1 MNLNRFKTA
10 ICAVIFSSVGQLIAQ
25 QPLGLVVGDLNTPYS
40 VFMNPANVASNY
52 SKRVYVNWWG
62 TSLDAQSS
70 FASSWKHESS
80 SLRMDQSWMPKSENQ
95 NWSLN
100 YLNETYGP
108 SMFFMA
114 DNKVGFGLGI
124 KGVSGFNFQGVN
136 PDLGNILRY
145 GRSEWDKKIGGTV
158 KNQTP
163 FAFNTDKYQEYY
175 FSFGSYAGDANARKG
190 ASAFKW
196 GATTKLLIGMGA
208 AHLSASSF
216 DVQYKGNNDLQIN
229 QLYGAYMFTDAQSAS
244 STMNAPLGLKFGS
257 MSGVGAG
264 FDLGF
269 MYEIRPGM
277 KMDLSAFS
285 GCERELQRTYKVKF
299 GASLTDIGFI
309 AYDGT
314 RYQMGVT
321 NGIYKMD
328 SAFAIGQ
335 IYGVNSVNQSP
346 NAFDQIGTAAAKVG
360 ANPLR
365 SFTTYTPMAFNMQM
379 DIRSGKWHLGGY
391 LVHSLKPVDMPGL
404 RRSSSLSFV
413 PRYQGERFEYGM
425 PISLANDYNELQV
438 GGFVRF
444 GPIIIGS
451 NNLWGLGNFMRN
463 TGTQGASFYIGFRSK
478 IGDCNRYTDEYDK
491 INNDSIA
498 PPVDVT
504 ERLVRDTVVRIVRD
518 TVIKI
523 VRDTIIK
530 KEIKTV
536 IKRDTIVVNKN
547 IPTPINPASQKALN
561 DCRNREEALK
571 KQLADIQLKEVEASN
586 KAKNC
591 ETDLVKWKG
600 DYDRLKADDDRIR
613 LELDRARF
621 ENEKLKAENARIKTV
636 AITPVDKQAKRCDSL
651 LQIELYKNQK
661 LSMDLAT
668 EKAKSNNCEKALA
681 DAKKQIELL
690 NAEKKR
696 LEDQLKSVAITEDCT
711 PYKNKI
717 AQLEQLLAAERTKS
731 AGLAAELEA
740 LKKSVADIKQQLS
753 AEQSKTK
760 DLEAKL
766 KLCIPKDQLD
776 KALSDL
782 EAAKKRISELEIALK
797 NASTGNDCSKT
808 RDSLNQA
815 LVDLESKKNGY
826 DAVMAEYQ
834 DCQKALKQLKADL
847 KACEDKLATAGSNSS
862 STDMMALMDALKSEI
877 AKLKLTITELNGE
890 VDAGRKSLDE
900 CQKLM
905 EDKALAIKDLQD
917 KLNAKTSEVNSL
929 QSQLKS
935 AQAQLNDAKA
945 RLAKCEEEK
954 AALNNGAGSPPS
966 GTGNSGGAT
975 PTPGGNVPFG
985 GGN

>member
-1 MNLNRFKTA
+1 MNLNRFKSA
-10 ICAVIFSSVGQLIAQ
+10 IFALIFSSVGQLIAQ
-25 QPLGLVVGDLNTPYS
+25 QPLGLVVGDLNTSYS

-70 FASSWKHESS
+70 FANSWKHESS

-145 GRSEWDKKIGGTV
+145 GRSEWDKKIGGTI

-335 IYGVNSVNQSP
+335 IYGVNSVNHSP
-346 NAFDQIGTAAAKVG
+346 SAFDQIGTAAAKVG

-504 ERLVRDTVVRIVRD
+504 ERLVGDTVVRIVRD

-591 ETDLVKWKG
+591 E
-600 DYDRLKADDDRIR
+600 
-613 LELDRARF
+613 LELDRVRF
-621 ENEKLKAENARIKTV
+621 ENERLKN
-636 AITPVDKQAKRCDSL
+636 
-651 LQIELYKNQK
+651 
-661 LSMDLAT
+661 
-668 EKAKSNNCEKALA
+668 EKALA
-681 DAKKQIELL
+681 DAKKQIDLL

-740 LKKSVADIKQQLS
+740 LKKSVADIKQQLL

-815 LVDLESKKNGY
+815 LVDLESKRNAY

-877 AKLKLTITELNGE
+877 AKLKMTITELNGE

-945 RLAKCEEEK
+945 RLTKCEEEK

>member
-1 MNLNRFKTA
+1 MKTIINFNRFKTA
-10 ICAVIFSSVGQLIAQ
+10 IFALIFSCAGHLFAQ

-70 FASSWKHESS
+70 FANSWKRESS
-80 SLRMDQSWMPKSENQ
+80 SIRMDQSWMPKTENQ

-145 GRSEWDKKIGGTV
+145 GRSEWDKKIGGTI

-163 FAFNTDKYQEYY
+163 FAFNTDKYQEYF

-208 AHLSASSF
+208 AHLSASSL
-216 DVQYKGNNDLQIN
+216 DLQYKGNNDLQVN

-277 KMDLSAFS
+277 KMDLSSFS

-299 GASLTDIGFI
+299 GASLTDVGFI
-309 AYDGT
+309 SYDGT

-335 IYGVNSVNQSP
+335 IYGVNSVNHSP
-346 NAFDQIGTAAAKVG
+346 NAFDQIGTAAEKVG

-413 PRYQGERFEYGM
+413 PRFQGERFEYGM
-425 PISLANDYNELQV
+425 PISLANDYTEVQV

-491 INNDSIA
+491 IYIDST
-498 PPVDVT
+498 VVT
-504 ERLVRDTVVRIVRD
+504 DSLKADEEILERIVHDTVV
-518 TVIKI
+518 KI

-530 KEIKTV
+530 TEIKTV

-561 DCRNREEALK
+561 DCKNREEALK

-613 LELDRARF
+613 LELDRVRF
-621 ENEKLKAENARIKTV
+621 ENEKLKNEN
-636 AITPVDKQAKRCDSL
+636 
-651 LQIELYKNQK
+651 
-661 LSMDLAT
+661 
-668 EKAKSNNCEKALA
+668 ALA
-681 DAKKQIELL
+681 DAKKQIDLL

-717 AQLEQLLAAERTKS
+717 AQLEQLLT
-731 AGLAAELEA
+731 
-740 LKKSVADIKQQLS
+740 
-753 AEQSKTK
+753 AEQAKTK

-782 EAAKKRISELEIALK
+782 EAAKKRISELEIAIK

-815 LVDLESKKNGY
+815 LVDLESKKNAY
-826 DAVMAEYQ
+826 DALMAEYQ
-834 DCQKALKQLKADL
+834 DCQKSLKQLKADL

-877 AKLKLTITELNGE
+877 AKLKMTITELNGE

-954 AALNNGAGSPPS
+954 ASMSNGAGSPPS

>member
-1 MNLNRFKTA
+1 MKTIINFNRFKTA
-10 ICAVIFSSVGQLIAQ
+10 IFALIFSCAGHLFAQ

-70 FASSWKHESS
+70 FANSWKRESS
-80 SLRMDQSWMPKSENQ
+80 SIRMDQSWMPKTENQ

-145 GRSEWDKKIGGTV
+145 GRSEWDKKIGGTI

-163 FAFNTDKYQEYY
+163 FAFNTDKYQEYF

-208 AHLSASSF
+208 AHLSASSL
-216 DVQYKGNNDLQIN
+216 DLQYKGNNDLQVN

-277 KMDLSAFS
+277 KMDLSSFS

-299 GASLTDIGFI
+299 GASLTDVGFI
-309 AYDGT
+309 SYDGT

-335 IYGVNSVNQSP
+335 IYGVNSVNHSP
-346 NAFDQIGTAAAKVG
+346 NAFDQIGTAAEKVG

-413 PRYQGERFEYGM
+413 PRFQGERFEYGM
-425 PISLANDYNELQV
+425 PISLANDYTEVQV

-491 INNDSIA
+491 IYIDST
-498 PPVDVT
+498 VVT
-504 ERLVRDTVVRIVRD
+504 DSLKADEEILERIVHDTVV
-518 TVIKI
+518 KI

-530 KEIKTV
+530 TEIKTV

-561 DCRNREEALK
+561 DCKNREEALK

-613 LELDRARF
+613 LELDRVRF
-621 ENEKLKAENARIKTV
+621 ENEKLKNEN
-636 AITPVDKQAKRCDSL
+636 
-651 LQIELYKNQK
+651 
-661 LSMDLAT
+661 
-668 EKAKSNNCEKALA
+668 ALA
-681 DAKKQIELL
+681 DAKKQIDLL

-717 AQLEQLLAAERTKS
+717 AQLEQLLT
-731 AGLAAELEA
+731 
-740 LKKSVADIKQQLS
+740 
-753 AEQSKTK
+753 AEQAKTK

-782 EAAKKRISELEIALK
+782 EAAKKRISELEIAIK

-815 LVDLESKKNGY
+815 LVDLESKKNAY
-826 DAVMAEYQ
+826 DALMAEYQ
-834 DCQKALKQLKADL
+834 DCQKSLKQLKADL

-877 AKLKLTITELNGE
+877 AKLKMTITELNGE
-890 VDAGRKSLDE
+890 VDAGRKNLDE

-945 RLAKCEEEK
+945 RLVKCEEVK
-954 AALNNGAGSPPS
+954 ASMNNGAGNPPS
-966 GTGNSGGAT
+966 GTGNSGGAM
-975 PTPGGNVPFG
+975 PTPGGNTPFG

>member
-1 MNLNRFKTA
+1 MNFNRFKTA
-10 ICAVIFSSVGQLIAQ
+10 IFALIFSCAGQLFAQ

-70 FASSWKHESS
+70 FANSWKRESS

-124 KGVSGFNFQGVN
+124 KGVAGFNFQGVN

-145 GRSEWDKKIGGTV
+145 GRSEWDKKIGGTI

-163 FAFNTDKYQEYY
+163 FAFNTDKYQEYF

-208 AHLSASSF
+208 AHLSASSL
-216 DVQYKGNNDLQIN
+216 DLQYKGNNDLQVN

-244 STMNAPLGLKFGS
+244 STMDAPLGLKFGS

-277 KMDLSAFS
+277 KMDLRSFT

-299 GASLTDIGFI
+299 GASLTDVGFI
-309 AYDGT
+309 SYDGT

-335 IYGVNSVNQSP
+335 IYGVNSVNHSP
-346 NAFDQIGTAAAKVG
+346 NAFDQIGTAAEKVG

-413 PRYQGERFEYGM
+413 PRFQGERFEYGM
-425 PISLANDYNELQV
+425 PISLANDYTEVQV

-478 IGDCNRYTDEYDK
+478 IGDCHRYTDEYDEEE

-498 PPVDVT
+498 PPVEVT
-504 ERLVRDTVVRIVRD
+504 ERFAGDTVIRIVRD

-530 KEIKTV
+530 TEIKTV
-536 IKRDTIVVNKN
+536 VKRDTIVVNKN

-561 DCRNREEALK
+561 DCKNREEALK
-571 KQLADIQLKEVEASN
+571 RQLADIQLKEVEASN

-600 DYDRLKADDDRIR
+600 DYDRLKAEDDRI
-613 LELDRARF
+613 
-621 ENEKLKAENARIKTV
+621 
-636 AITPVDKQAKRCDSL
+636 
-651 LQIELYKNQK
+651 
-661 LSMDLAT
+661 
-668 EKAKSNNCEKALA
+668 
-681 DAKKQIELL
+681 
-690 NAEKKR
+690 R

-717 AQLEQLLAAERTKS
+717 AQLEQLLAAERNKS
-731 AGLAAELEA
+731 AGLTSELEA
-740 LKKSVADIKQQLS
+740 LKKSVADIKQQLT
-753 AEQSKTK
+753 AEQAKTK

-782 EAAKKRISELEIALK
+782 EAAKKRISELEIAIK

-808 RDSLNQA
+808 RDSLDQA
-815 LVDLESKKNGY
+815 LVDLESKKNAY
-826 DAVMAEYQ
+826 DALMAEYQ
-834 DCQKALKQLKADL
+834 DCQKSLKQMKADL

-877 AKLKLTITELNGE
+877 AKLKMTITELNGE

-954 AALNNGAGSPPS
+954 ASMSNGAGSPPS

-975 PTPGGNVPFG
+975 PAPGGSVPFG

>member
-1 MNLNRFKTA
+1 MNFNRFKTA
-10 ICAVIFSSVGQLIAQ
+10 IFALIFSCAGQLFAQ

-70 FASSWKHESS
+70 FANSWKRESS
-80 SLRMDQSWMPKSENQ
+80 SIRMDQSWMPKTENQ

-145 GRSEWDKKIGGTV
+145 GRSEWDKKIGGTI

-163 FAFNTDKYQEYY
+163 FAFNTDKYQEYF

-208 AHLSASSF
+208 AHLSASSL
-216 DVQYKGNNDLQIN
+216 DLQYKGNNNLQVN

-277 KMDLSAFS
+277 KMDLSSFS

-299 GASLTDIGFI
+299 GASLTDVGFI

-335 IYGVNSVNQSP
+335 IYGVNSVNHSP
-346 NAFDQIGTAAAKVG
+346 NAFDQIGTAAEKVG

-413 PRYQGERFEYGM
+413 PRFQGERFEYGM
-425 PISLANDYNELQV
+425 PISLANDYTEVQV

-491 INNDSIA
+491 IYIDSA
-498 PPVDVT
+498 VVT
-504 ERLVRDTVVRIVRD
+504 DSLKADEEILERIVHDTVV
-518 TVIKI
+518 KI

-530 KEIKTV
+530 TEIKTV

-561 DCRNREEALK
+561 DCKNREEALK
-571 KQLADIQLKEVEASN
+571 RQLADIQLKEVEASN

-600 DYDRLKADDDRIR
+600 DYDRLKAEDDRIR

-621 ENEKLKAENARIKTV
+621 ENDKLKNEN
-636 AITPVDKQAKRCDSL
+636 
-651 LQIELYKNQK
+651 
-661 LSMDLAT
+661 
-668 EKAKSNNCEKALA
+668 ALA
-681 DAKKQIELL
+681 DAKKQIDLL

-717 AQLEQLLAAERTKS
+717 AQLEQLLAAERNKS
-731 AGLAAELEA
+731 AGLTSELEA

-753 AEQSKTK
+753 AEQAKTK

-782 EAAKKRISELEIALK
+782 EAAKKRISELEIAIK

-815 LVDLESKKNGY
+815 LVDLESKKNAY
-826 DAVMAEYQ
+826 DALMAEYQ
-834 DCQKALKQLKADL
+834 DCQKSLKQLKADL

-877 AKLKLTITELNGE
+877 AKLKMTITELNGE

-954 AALNNGAGSPPS
+954 ASMSNGAGSPPS

-975 PTPGGNVPFG
+975 PTPGGNVPLG

>member
-1 MNLNRFKTA
+1 MKTIINFNRFKTA
-10 ICAVIFSSVGQLIAQ
+10 IFALIFSCAGHLFAQ

-70 FASSWKHESS
+70 FANSWKRESS

-145 GRSEWDKKIGGTV
+145 GRSEWDKKIGGTI

-163 FAFNTDKYQEYY
+163 FAFNTDKYQEYF

-208 AHLSASSF
+208 AHLSASSL
-216 DVQYKGNNDLQIN
+216 DLQYKGNNDLQVN

-244 STMNAPLGLKFGS
+244 STMNAPLELKFGS

-277 KMDLSAFS
+277 KMDLRSFT
-285 GCERELQRTYKVKF
+285 GCERELQRTYKIKF
-299 GASLTDIGFI
+299 GASLTDVGFI
-309 AYDGT
+309 SYDGT

-335 IYGVNSVNQSP
+335 IYGVNSVNHSP
-346 NAFDQIGTAAAKVG
+346 NAFDQIGTAAEKVG

-413 PRYQGERFEYGM
+413 PRFQGERFEYGM
-425 PISLANDYNELQV
+425 PISLANDYTELQV

-444 GPIIIGS
+444 GPVIIGS

-478 IGDCNRYTDEYDK
+478 IGDCHRYTDEYDEEK

-504 ERLVRDTVVRIVRD
+504 ERFVGDTVIRIVRD

-530 KEIKTV
+530 TEIKTV
-536 IKRDTIVVNKN
+536 VKRDTIVVNK
-547 IPTPINPASQKALN
+547 ITPTPINPASQKALN
-561 DCRNREEALK
+561 DCKNREEALK

-591 ETDLVKWKG
+591 ETELVKWKG
-600 DYDRLKADDDRIR
+600 DYDRLKAEDDRI
-613 LELDRARF
+613 
-621 ENEKLKAENARIKTV
+621 
-636 AITPVDKQAKRCDSL
+636 
-651 LQIELYKNQK
+651 
-661 LSMDLAT
+661 
-668 EKAKSNNCEKALA
+668 
-681 DAKKQIELL
+681 
-690 NAEKKR
+690 R

-717 AQLEQLLAAERTKS
+717 AQLEQLLAAERNKS
-731 AGLAAELEA
+731 AGLTSELEA
-740 LKKSVADIKQQLS
+740 LKKSVADIKQQLT
-753 AEQSKTK
+753 AEQAKTK

-782 EAAKKRISELEIALK
+782 EAAKKRISELEIAIK

-815 LVDLESKKNGY
+815 LVDLESKKNAY

-877 AKLKLTITELNGE
+877 AKLKMTITELNGE

-954 AALNNGAGSPPS
+954 ASMSNGAGSPPS
-966 GTGNSGGAT
+966 GSGNSGDTT

>member
-1 MNLNRFKTA
+1 MNLNRFKSA
-10 ICAVIFSSVGQLIAQ
+10 ISALIFSSVGQLIAQ

-70 FASSWKHESS
+70 FANSWKHESS

-100 YLNETYGP
+100 YLNETYCP

-145 GRSEWDKKIGGTV
+145 GRSEWEKKIGGTI
-158 KNQTP
+158 KNQPP

-175 FSFGSYAGDANARKG
+175 FSFGSYAGDANARQG

-277 KMDLSAFS
+277 KMDLSSFS

-299 GASLTDIGFI
+299 GASLTDVGFI

-335 IYGVNSVNQSP
+335 IYGVNSVNHSP
-346 NAFDQIGTAAAKVG
+346 NAFDQIGTAAAKVD

-379 DIRSGKWHLGGY
+379 DIRSGKWHLGSY

-425 PISLANDYNELQV
+425 PISLANDYNKLQV

-504 ERLVRDTVVRIVRD
+504 ERLVGDTVVRIVRD
-518 TVIKI
+518 TMIKI

-530 KEIKTV
+530 TEIKTV

-547 IPTPINPASQKALN
+547 IPTPINPASQKAMN

-571 KQLADIQLKEVEASN
+571 KQLADIQLQETEASN

-600 DYDRLKADDDRIR
+600 DYNRLKADDDRIR
-613 LELDRARF
+613 LELDRARV
-621 ENEKLKAENARIKTV
+621 ENEKLKAENARIKAV
-636 AITPVDKQAKRCDSL
+636 
-651 LQIELYKNQK
+651 E
-661 LSMDLAT
+661 
-668 EKAKSNNCEKALA
+668 
-681 DAKKQIELL
+681 
-690 NAEKKR
+690 
-696 LEDQLKSVAITEDCT
+696 ITEDCT

-717 AQLEQLLAAERTKS
+717 AQLEQLLAAEKLKS
-731 AGLAAELEA
+731 AGLASELEA
-740 LKKSVADIKQQLS
+740 LKKSVSDIKQQLL

-766 KLCIPKDQLD
+766 KLCITKDQLD

-797 NASTGNDCSKT
+797 NASTGSDCSKT

-815 LVDLESKKNGY
+815 LIDLESKKNAY

-862 STDMMALMDALKSEI
+862 STDLMALMDALKSEI

-917 KLNAKTSEVNSL
+917 KLNAKISEINSL

-954 AALNNGAGSPPS
+954 AALNNGVGSPPS
-966 GTGNSGGAT
+966 GTGNSGGAK
-975 PTPGGNVPFG
+975 PTPGGNVPLG

>member
-1 MNLNRFKTA
+1 MKTIINFNRFKTA
-10 ICAVIFSSVGQLIAQ
+10 IFALIFSCAGHLFAQ

-70 FASSWKHESS
+70 FANSWKRESS
-80 SLRMDQSWMPKSENQ
+80 SIRMDQSWMPKTENQ

-145 GRSEWDKKIGGTV
+145 GRSEWDKKIGGTI

-163 FAFNTDKYQEYY
+163 FAFNTDKYQEYF

-208 AHLSASSF
+208 AHLSASSL
-216 DVQYKGNNDLQIN
+216 DLQYKGNNDLQVN

-277 KMDLSAFS
+277 KMDLSSFS

-299 GASLTDIGFI
+299 GASLTDVGFI
-309 AYDGT
+309 SYDGT

-335 IYGVNSVNQSP
+335 IYGVNSVNHSP
-346 NAFDQIGTAAAKVG
+346 NAFDQIGTAAEKVG

-413 PRYQGERFEYGM
+413 PRFQGERFEYGM
-425 PISLANDYNELQV
+425 PISLAKDYTEVQV

-491 INNDSIA
+491 IYIDST
-498 PPVDVT
+498 VVT
-504 ERLVRDTVVRIVRD
+504 DSLKADEEILERIVHDTVV
-518 TVIKI
+518 KI

-530 KEIKTV
+530 TEIKTV

-561 DCRNREEALK
+561 DCKNREEALK
-571 KQLADIQLKEVEASN
+571 RQLADIQLKEVEASN

-600 DYDRLKADDDRIR
+600 DYDRLKAEDDRIR
-613 LELDRARF
+613 LELDRVRF
-621 ENEKLKAENARIKTV
+621 ENEKLKNEN
-636 AITPVDKQAKRCDSL
+636 
-651 LQIELYKNQK
+651 
-661 LSMDLAT
+661 
-668 EKAKSNNCEKALA
+668 ALA
-681 DAKKQIELL
+681 DAKKQIDLL

-717 AQLEQLLAAERTKS
+717 AQLEQLLAAERSKS
-731 AGLAAELEA
+731 AGLTSELEA

-753 AEQSKTK
+753 AEQAKTK

-766 KLCIPKDQLD
+766 KSCIPKDQLD

-782 EAAKKRISELEIALK
+782 EAAKKRISELEIAIK

-815 LVDLESKKNGY
+815 LVDLESKKNAY
-826 DAVMAEYQ
+826 DALMAEYQ
-834 DCQKALKQLKADL
+834 DCQKSLKQLKADL

-877 AKLKLTITELNGE
+877 AKLKMTITELNGE

-954 AALNNGAGSPPS
+954 ASMSNGAGSPPS

>member
-1 MNLNRFKTA
+1 MNFNRFKTA
-10 ICAVIFSSVGQLIAQ
+10 IFALIFSCAGQLFAQ

-70 FASSWKHESS
+70 FANSWKRESS

-145 GRSEWDKKIGGTV
+145 GRSEWDKKIGGTI

-163 FAFNTDKYQEYY
+163 FAFNTDKYQEYF

-208 AHLSASSF
+208 AHLSASSL
-216 DVQYKGNNDLQIN
+216 DLQYKGNNDLQVN

-277 KMDLSAFS
+277 KMDLRSFT

-299 GASLTDIGFI
+299 GASLTDVGFI
-309 AYDGT
+309 SYDGT

-335 IYGVNSVNQSP
+335 IYGVNSVNHSP
-346 NAFDQIGTAAAKVG
+346 NAFDQIGTAAEKVG

-404 RRSSSLSFV
+404 RRSSTLSFV
-413 PRYQGERFEYGM
+413 PRFQGERFEYGM
-425 PISLANDYNELQV
+425 PISLANDYTEVQV

-478 IGDCNRYTDEYDK
+478 IGDCHRYTDEYDEEE
-491 INNDSIA
+491 IYNDSIA
-498 PPVDVT
+498 PPVEVT
-504 ERLVRDTVVRIVRD
+504 ERLVRD

-523 VRDTIIK
+523 VRDTIVK
-530 KEIKTV
+530 TEIKTV

-561 DCRNREEALK
+561 DCKNREEALK

-621 ENEKLKAENARIKTV
+621 ENEKLKNEN
-636 AITPVDKQAKRCDSL
+636 
-651 LQIELYKNQK
+651 
-661 LSMDLAT
+661 
-668 EKAKSNNCEKALA
+668 ALA
-681 DAKKQIELL
+681 DAKKQIDLL
-690 NAEKKR
+690 NSEKKR

-731 AGLAAELEA
+731 AGLTSELEA

-753 AEQSKTK
+753 AEQAKTK

-782 EAAKKRISELEIALK
+782 EAAKKRISELEIAIK

-815 LVDLESKKNGY
+815 LVDLESKKNAY
-826 DAVMAEYQ
+826 DALMAEYQ
-834 DCQKALKQLKADL
+834 DCQKALKQLKTDL

-877 AKLKLTITELNGE
+877 AKLKMTITELNGE

-917 KLNAKTSEVNSL
+917 KLTAKTSEVNSL

-954 AALNNGAGSPPS
+954 ASMSNGAGSPPS

-975 PTPGGNVPFG
+975 PAPGGSVPFG

>member
-52 SKRVYVNWWG
+52 SKRFYVNWWG

-70 FASSWKHESS
+70 FANSWKHESS

-277 KMDLSAFS
+277 KMDLSAFA
-285 GCERELQRTYKVKF
+285 GCDRELQRTYKVKF
-299 GASLTDIGFI
+299 GASLTDVGFI

-335 IYGVNSVNQSP
+335 IYGVNSVNHSP
-346 NAFDQIGTAAAKVG
+346 NAFDQIGTAAANVG

-451 NNLWGLGNFMRN
+451 NNLWGYYFG
-463 TGTQGASFYIGFRSK
+463 
-478 IGDCNRYTDEYDK
+478 
-491 INNDSIA
+491 
-498 PPVDVT
+498 
-504 ERLVRDTVVRIVRD
+504 
-518 TVIKI
+518 
-523 VRDTIIK
+523 
-530 KEIKTV
+530 
-536 IKRDTIVVNKN
+536 
-547 IPTPINPASQKALN
+547 
-561 DCRNREEALK
+561 CR
-571 KQLADIQLKEVEASN
+571 
-586 KAKNC
+586 
-591 ETDLVKWKG
+591 
-600 DYDRLKADDDRIR
+600 
-613 LELDRARF
+613 
-621 ENEKLKAENARIKTV
+621 
-636 AITPVDKQAKRCDSL
+636 
-651 LQIELYKNQK
+651 
-661 LSMDLAT
+661 
-668 EKAKSNNCEKALA
+668 
-681 DAKKQIELL
+681 
-690 NAEKKR
+690 
-696 LEDQLKSVAITEDCT
+696 
-711 PYKNKI
+711 
-717 AQLEQLLAAERTKS
+717 
-731 AGLAAELEA
+731 
-740 LKKSVADIKQQLS
+740 
-753 AEQSKTK
+753 
-760 DLEAKL
+760 
-766 KLCIPKDQLD
+766 
-776 KALSDL
+776 
-782 EAAKKRISELEIALK
+782 
-797 NASTGNDCSKT
+797 
-808 RDSLNQA
+808 
-815 LVDLESKKNGY
+815 
-826 DAVMAEYQ
+826 
-834 DCQKALKQLKADL
+834 
-847 KACEDKLATAGSNSS
+847 
-862 STDMMALMDALKSEI
+862 
-877 AKLKLTITELNGE
+877 
-890 VDAGRKSLDE
+890 
-900 CQKLM
+900 
-905 EDKALAIKDLQD
+905 
-917 KLNAKTSEVNSL
+917 TSETL
-929 QSQLKS
+929 LMHQ
-935 AQAQLNDAKA
+935 
-945 RLAKCEEEK
+945 R
-954 AALNNGAGSPPS
+954 
-966 GTGNSGGAT
+966 
-975 PTPGGNVPFG
+975 
-985 GGN
+985 

>member
-1 MNLNRFKTA
+1 MNLNRFKSA
-10 ICAVIFSSVGQLIAQ
+10 IFALIFSSVGQLIAQ
-25 QPLGLVVGDLNTPYS
+25 QPLGLVVGDLNTSYS

-70 FASSWKHESS
+70 FANSWKHESS

-335 IYGVNSVNQSP
+335 IYGVNSVNHSP
-346 NAFDQIGTAAAKVG
+346 SAFDQIGTAAAKVG

-463 TGTQGASFYIGFRSK
+463 AGTQGASFYIGFRSK

-504 ERLVRDTVVRIVRD
+504 ERLVGDTVVRIVRD

-591 ETDLVKWKG
+591 E
-600 DYDRLKADDDRIR
+600 
-613 LELDRARF
+613 LELDRVRF
-621 ENEKLKAENARIKTV
+621 ENERLKN
-636 AITPVDKQAKRCDSL
+636 
-651 LQIELYKNQK
+651 
-661 LSMDLAT
+661 
-668 EKAKSNNCEKALA
+668 EKALA
-681 DAKKQIELL
+681 DAKKQIDLL

-740 LKKSVADIKQQLS
+740 LKKSVADIKQQLL

-815 LVDLESKKNGY
+815 LVDLESKRNAY

-877 AKLKLTITELNGE
+877 AKLKMTITELNGE

-945 RLAKCEEEK
+945 RLTKCEEEK

>member
-1 MNLNRFKTA
+1 MNLNRFKS
-10 ICAVIFSSVGQLIAQ
+10 AVCLWIFCSMGALFAQ

-52 SKRVYVNWWG
+52 TKRFYVNWWG

-80 SLRMDQSWMPKSENQ
+80 SLRMDQTWMPKSANQ

-114 DNKVGFGLGI
+114 DHKVGFGLGI
-124 KGVSGFNFQGVN
+124 KAVSGFNFQGIN

-145 GRSEWDKKIGGTV
+145 GRSEWDKKIGGTIRQ
-158 KNQTP
+158 QTP

-196 GATTKLLIGMGA
+196 GANTKLLIGMGA

-216 DVQYKGNNDLQIN
+216 DVQYNGNNNLHIN
-229 QLYGAYMFTDAQSAS
+229 QLNSAYMYTDAQSAS
-244 STMNAPLGLKFGS
+244 TTMNAPLGLKFGS

-277 KMDLSAFS
+277 KLDLSSIS
-285 GCERELQRTYKVKF
+285 GCEREFQRTYNVKF

-309 AYDGT
+309 AYDGSS
-314 RYQMGVT
+314 
-321 NGIYKMD
+321 YKIGASNVNYTMD

-335 IYGVNSVNQSP
+335 MYGVNSVNNSP
-346 NAFDQIGTAAAKVG
+346 NAFDQIGTAASRLGSSPA
-360 ANPLR
+360 R

-391 LVHSLKPVDMPGL
+391 WVHSLKPVDMPGL
-404 RRSSSLSFV
+404 RRSSSLSMV
-413 PRYQGERFEYGM
+413 PRYQSERFEYGM
-425 PISLANDYNELQV
+425 PISLANDYSQLQV

-478 IGDCNRYTDEYDK
+478 IGDCTRYVDEYDLINMDSTRSDAVSADRIPEK
-491 INNDSIA
+491 I
-498 PPVDVT
+498 VH
-504 ERLVRDTVVRIVRD
+504 DTVV
-518 TVIKI
+518 KI
-523 VRDTIIK
+523 VRDTL
-530 KEIKTV
+530 IKTEFKTV
-536 IKRDTIVVNKN
+536 TKRDTVVIVKN
-547 IPTPINPASQKALN
+547 TPTPINPAAQQALN
-561 DCRNREEALK
+561 DCKKREESLK
-571 KQLADIQLKEVEASN
+571 KQLADIQLKEAEASN
-586 KAKNC
+586 KAKDC
-591 ETDLVKWKG
+591 ETDLLKWKG

-613 LELDRARF
+613 LELDRIRF
-621 ENEKLKAENARIKTV
+621 ENERLKAENAQIKAV

-651 LQIELYKNQK
+651 LQLELLKNQK

-668 EKAKSNNCEKALA
+668 EKAKSNNCTKALA
-681 DAKKQIELL
+681 DANKQIELL
-690 NAEKKR
+690 KAEKKR
-696 LEDQLKSVAITEDCT
+696 LEDQLKAVAVGEDCT

-717 AQLEQLLAAERTKS
+717 AQLEQLLALEKSKS
-731 AGLAAELEA
+731 AGLSAELET
-740 LKKSVADIKQQLS
+740 LKKSILDIKQQLTT
-753 AEQSKTK
+753 EQAKTK
-760 DLEAKL
+760 ELEAKL

-782 EAAKKRISELEIALK
+782 DAAKKRISELEIALK
-797 NASTGNDCSKT
+797 NASSGSDCGKT
-808 RDSLNQA
+808 RDSLSQA
-815 LVDLESKKNGY
+815 LIDLESKKNAY
-826 DAVMAEYQ
+826 DALMAEYQ
-834 DCQKALKQLKADL
+834 DCQKALKQIKADL
-847 KACEDKLATAGSNSS
+847 KACEDKLAAAGSNSS
-862 STDMMALMDALKSEI
+862 STEVDALKAEI
-877 AKLKLTITELNGE
+877 AKLRTTITQLNGE
-890 VDAGRKSLDE
+890 VDAGRKSLDD
-900 CQKLM
+900 CQKAID
-905 EDKALAIKDLQD
+905 DKDATIKDLQD
-917 KLNAKTSEVNSL
+917 KLAAKTAEVSTL
-929 QSQLKS
+929 QSQLKT

-966 GTGNSGGAT
+966 GTGNSGGTA
-975 PTPGGNVPFG
+975 PGGNVPLG

>member
-1 MNLNRFKTA
+1 MKTIINFNRFKTA
-10 ICAVIFSSVGQLIAQ
+10 IFALIFSCAGHLFAQ

-70 FASSWKHESS
+70 FANSWKRESS

-145 GRSEWDKKIGGTV
+145 GRSEWDKKIGGTI

-163 FAFNTDKYQEYY
+163 FAFNTDKYQEYF

-208 AHLSASSF
+208 AHLSASSL
-216 DVQYKGNNDLQIN
+216 DLQYKGNNDLQVN

-277 KMDLSAFS
+277 KLDLRSFA

-299 GASLTDIGFI
+299 GASLTDVGFI
-309 AYDGT
+309 SHDGT

-335 IYGVNSVNQSP
+335 IYGVNSVNHSP
-346 NAFDQIGTAAAKVG
+346 NAFDQIGTAAEKVG

-413 PRYQGERFEYGM
+413 PRFQGERFEYGM
-425 PISLANDYNELQV
+425 PISIANDYTEVQV

-444 GPIIIGS
+444 GPVIIGS

-478 IGDCNRYTDEYDK
+478 IGDCHRYTDEYDEEE

-498 PPVDVT
+498 PPVEVT
-504 ERLVRDTVVRIVRD
+504 ERFVGDTVIRIVRD

-530 KEIKTV
+530 TEIKTV
-536 IKRDTIVVNKN
+536 VKRDTIVVNKN

-561 DCRNREEALK
+561 DCKNREEALK

-600 DYDRLKADDDRIR
+600 DYDRLKAEDDRIR
-613 LELDRARF
+613 LELDRVRF
-621 ENEKLKAENARIKTV
+621 ENERLKNEN
-636 AITPVDKQAKRCDSL
+636 
-651 LQIELYKNQK
+651 
-661 LSMDLAT
+661 
-668 EKAKSNNCEKALA
+668 ALA
-681 DAKKQIELL
+681 DAKKQIDLL

-731 AGLAAELEA
+731 AGLTAELEV
-740 LKKSVADIKQQLS
+740 LKKSVADIKQQLT
-753 AEQSKTK
+753 AEQAKTK
-760 DLEAKL
+760 ELEAKL

-782 EAAKKRISELEIALK
+782 EAAKKRISELEIAIK
-797 NASTGNDCSKT
+797 NASTGNDCIKT

-815 LVDLESKKNGY
+815 LVDLESKKNAY
-826 DAVMAEYQ
+826 DVLMAEYQ
-834 DCQKALKQLKADL
+834 DCQKSLKQMKADL

-954 AALNNGAGSPPS
+954 ASMNNGAGSPPS

>member
-1 MNLNRFKTA
+1 M
-10 ICAVIFSSVGQLIAQ
+10 
-25 QPLGLVVGDLNTPYS
+25 
-40 VFMNPANVASNY
+40 
-52 SKRVYVNWWG
+52 
-62 TSLDAQSS
+62 
-70 FASSWKHESS
+70 
-80 SLRMDQSWMPKSENQ
+80 
-95 NWSLN
+95 
-100 YLNETYGP
+100 
-108 SMFFMA
+108 
-114 DNKVGFGLGI
+114 
-124 KGVSGFNFQGVN
+124 
-136 PDLGNILRY
+136 
-145 GRSEWDKKIGGTV
+145 
-158 KNQTP
+158 
-163 FAFNTDKYQEYY
+163 
-175 FSFGSYAGDANARKG
+175 
-190 ASAFKW
+190 
-196 GATTKLLIGMGA
+196 
-208 AHLSASSF
+208 
-216 DVQYKGNNDLQIN
+216 
-229 QLYGAYMFTDAQSAS
+229 
-244 STMNAPLGLKFGS
+244 
-257 MSGVGAG
+257 
-264 FDLGF
+264 
-269 MYEIRPGM
+269 
-277 KMDLSAFS
+277 
-285 GCERELQRTYKVKF
+285 
-299 GASLTDIGFI
+299 
-309 AYDGT
+309 
-314 RYQMGVT
+314 
-321 NGIYKMD
+321 
-328 SAFAIGQ
+328 
-335 IYGVNSVNQSP
+335 
-346 NAFDQIGTAAAKVG
+346 
-360 ANPLR
+360 
-365 SFTTYTPMAFNMQM
+365 
-379 DIRSGKWHLGGY
+379 
-391 LVHSLKPVDMPGL
+391 
-404 RRSSSLSFV
+404 
-413 PRYQGERFEYGM
+413 
-425 PISLANDYNELQV
+425 
-438 GGFVRF
+438 
-444 GPIIIGS
+444 
-451 NNLWGLGNFMRN
+451 
-463 TGTQGASFYIGFRSK
+463 
-478 IGDCNRYTDEYDK
+478 
-491 INNDSIA
+491 
-498 PPVDVT
+498 
-504 ERLVRDTVVRIVRD
+504 
-518 TVIKI
+518 
-523 VRDTIIK
+523 
-530 KEIKTV
+530 
-536 IKRDTIVVNKN
+536 VNKN

-621 ENEKLKAENARIKTV
+621 ENERLKNEN
-636 AITPVDKQAKRCDSL
+636 
-651 LQIELYKNQK
+651 
-661 LSMDLAT
+661 
-668 EKAKSNNCEKALA
+668 ALA
-681 DAKKQIELL
+681 DAKKQIDLL

-717 AQLEQLLAAERTKS
+717 AQLELLLAAERTKS
-731 AGLAAELEA
+731 AGLASELEA

-815 LVDLESKKNGY
+815 LVDLESKKNAY

>member
-1 MNLNRFKTA
+1 
-10 ICAVIFSSVGQLIAQ
+10 
-25 QPLGLVVGDLNTPYS
+25 
-40 VFMNPANVASNY
+40 
-52 SKRVYVNWWG
+52 VN
-62 TSLDAQSS
+62 
-70 FASSWKHESS
+70 H
-80 SLRMDQSWMPKSENQ
+80 
-95 NWSLN
+95 
-100 YLNETYGP
+100 
-108 SMFFMA
+108 
-114 DNKVGFGLGI
+114 
-124 KGVSGFNFQGVN
+124 
-136 PDLGNILRY
+136 
-145 GRSEWDKKIGGTV
+145 
-158 KNQTP
+158 
-163 FAFNTDKYQEYY
+163 
-175 FSFGSYAGDANARKG
+175 
-190 ASAFKW
+190 
-196 GATTKLLIGMGA
+196 
-208 AHLSASSF
+208 
-216 DVQYKGNNDLQIN
+216 
-229 QLYGAYMFTDAQSAS
+229 
-244 STMNAPLGLKFGS
+244 
-257 MSGVGAG
+257 
-264 FDLGF
+264 
-269 MYEIRPGM
+269 
-277 KMDLSAFS
+277 
-285 GCERELQRTYKVKF
+285 
-299 GASLTDIGFI
+299 
-309 AYDGT
+309 
-314 RYQMGVT
+314 
-321 NGIYKMD
+321 
-328 SAFAIGQ
+328 
-335 IYGVNSVNQSP
+335 SP
-346 NAFDQIGTAAAKVG
+346 NAFDQIGTAAEKVG

-413 PRYQGERFEYGM
+413 PRFQGERFEYGM
-425 PISLANDYNELQV
+425 PISIANDYTEVQV

-444 GPIIIGS
+444 GPVIIGS

-478 IGDCNRYTDEYDK
+478 IGDCHRYTDEYDEEE

-498 PPVDVT
+498 PPVEVT
-504 ERLVRDTVVRIVRD
+504 ERFVGDTVIRIVRD

-530 KEIKTV
+530 TEIKTV
-536 IKRDTIVVNKN
+536 VKRDTIVVNKN

-561 DCRNREEALK
+561 DCKNREEALK
-571 KQLADIQLKEVEASN
+571 KQLADIQLKEVGASN

-600 DYDRLKADDDRIR
+600 DYDRLKAEDDRIR
-613 LELDRARF
+613 LELDRVRF
-621 ENEKLKAENARIKTV
+621 ENERLKNEN
-636 AITPVDKQAKRCDSL
+636 
-651 LQIELYKNQK
+651 
-661 LSMDLAT
+661 
-668 EKAKSNNCEKALA
+668 ALA
-681 DAKKQIELL
+681 DTKKQIDLL

-731 AGLAAELEA
+731 AGLTAELEV
-740 LKKSVADIKQQLS
+740 LKKSVADIKQQLT
-753 AEQSKTK
+753 AEQAKTK
-760 DLEAKL
+760 ELEAKL

-782 EAAKKRISELEIALK
+782 EAAKKRISELEIAIK

-815 LVDLESKKNGY
+815 LVDLESKKNAY

-834 DCQKALKQLKADL
+834 DCQKSLKQLKADL

-877 AKLKLTITELNGE
+877 AKLKMTITELNGE

-954 AALNNGAGSPPS
+954 ASMSNGAGSPPS

-975 PTPGGNVPFG
+975 PTPGGSVPFG

>member
-1 MNLNRFKTA
+1 MKTIINFNRFKTA
-10 ICAVIFSSVGQLIAQ
+10 IFALIFSCAGHLFAQ

-70 FASSWKHESS
+70 FANSWKRESS
-80 SLRMDQSWMPKSENQ
+80 SIRMDQSWMPKSENQ

-124 KGVSGFNFQGVN
+124 KGVSGFNFKGVN

-145 GRSEWDKKIGGTV
+145 GRSEWDKKIGGAI

-163 FAFNTDKYQEYY
+163 FAFNTDKYQEYF

-208 AHLSASSF
+208 AHLSASSL
-216 DVQYKGNNDLQIN
+216 DLQYKGNNDLQVN

-277 KMDLSAFS
+277 KLDLRSFT
-285 GCERELQRTYKVKF
+285 GCERELQRTFKVKF
-299 GASLTDIGFI
+299 GASLTDVGFI
-309 AYDGT
+309 SYDGT

-335 IYGVNSVNQSP
+335 IYGVNSVNHSP
-346 NAFDQIGTAAAKVG
+346 NAFDQIGTAAEKVG

-413 PRYQGERFEYGM
+413 PRFQGERFEYGM
-425 PISLANDYNELQV
+425 PISLANDYTEVQV

-444 GPIIIGS
+444 GPVIIGS

-478 IGDCNRYTDEYDK
+478 IGDCHRYTDEYDEEE

-504 ERLVRDTVVRIVRD
+504 ERLVGDTVIRIVRD
-518 TVIKI
+518 TLIKI

-530 KEIKTV
+530 TEIKTV
-536 IKRDTIVVNKN
+536 VKRDTIVVNK
-547 IPTPINPASQKALN
+547 ITPTPINPASQKALN
-561 DCRNREEALK
+561 DCKNREEALK

-591 ETDLVKWKG
+591 ETELVKWKG

-613 LELDRARF
+613 LELDRVRF
-621 ENEKLKAENARIKTV
+621 ENEKLKNEN
-636 AITPVDKQAKRCDSL
+636 
-651 LQIELYKNQK
+651 
-661 LSMDLAT
+661 
-668 EKAKSNNCEKALA
+668 ALA
-681 DAKKQIELL
+681 DAKKQIDLL
-690 NAEKKR
+690 NAEKRR

-731 AGLAAELEA
+731 AGLTSELEA

-753 AEQSKTK
+753 AEQAKTK

-782 EAAKKRISELEIALK
+782 EAAKKRISELEIAIK

-815 LVDLESKKNGY
+815 LVDLESKKNAY
-826 DAVMAEYQ
+826 DALMAEYQ
-834 DCQKALKQLKADL
+834 DCQKSLKQLKADL

-877 AKLKLTITELNGE
+877 AKLKMTITELNGE

-954 AALNNGAGSPPS
+954 ASMSNGAGSPPS

>member
-1 MNLNRFKTA
+1 MNFNRFKTA
-10 ICAVIFSSVGQLIAQ
+10 IFALIFSCAGQLFAQ

-70 FASSWKHESS
+70 FANSWKRESS
-80 SLRMDQSWMPKSENQ
+80 SLRMDQSWMPKTENQ

-145 GRSEWDKKIGGTV
+145 GRSEWDKKIGGTI

-163 FAFNTDKYQEYY
+163 FAFNTDKYQEYF

-208 AHLSASSF
+208 AHLSASSL
-216 DVQYKGNNDLQIN
+216 DLQYKGNNNLQVN

-277 KMDLSAFS
+277 KMDLSSFS

-299 GASLTDIGFI
+299 GASLTDVGFI
-309 AYDGT
+309 SYDGT

-335 IYGVNSVNQSP
+335 IYGVNSVNHSP
-346 NAFDQIGTAAAKVG
+346 NAFDQIGTAAEKVG

-413 PRYQGERFEYGM
+413 PRFQGERFEYGM
-425 PISLANDYNELQV
+425 PISLANDYTEVQV

-491 INNDSIA
+491 IYIDSA
-498 PPVDVT
+498 VVT
-504 ERLVRDTVVRIVRD
+504 DSLKADEEILERIVHDTVV
-518 TVIKI
+518 KI

-530 KEIKTV
+530 TEIKTV

-561 DCRNREEALK
+561 DCKNREEALK
-571 KQLADIQLKEVEASN
+571 RQLADIQLKEVEASN

-613 LELDRARF
+613 LELDRVRF
-621 ENEKLKAENARIKTV
+621 ENEKLKNEN
-636 AITPVDKQAKRCDSL
+636 
-651 LQIELYKNQK
+651 
-661 LSMDLAT
+661 
-668 EKAKSNNCEKALA
+668 ALA
-681 DAKKQIELL
+681 DAKKQIDLL

-717 AQLEQLLAAERTKS
+717 AQLEQLLAAERNKS
-731 AGLAAELEA
+731 AGLTSELEA

-753 AEQSKTK
+753 AEQAKTK

-782 EAAKKRISELEIALK
+782 EAAKKRISELEIAIK

-815 LVDLESKKNGY
+815 LVDLESKKNAY
-826 DAVMAEYQ
+826 DALMAEYQ
-834 DCQKALKQLKADL
+834 DCQKSLKQLKADL

-877 AKLKLTITELNGE
+877 AKLKMTITELNGE

-954 AALNNGAGSPPS
+954 ASMSNGAGSPPS

-975 PTPGGNVPFG
+975 PTPGGNVPLG

>member
-1 MNLNRFKTA
+1 MNFNRFKTA
-10 ICAVIFSSVGQLIAQ
+10 IFALIFSCAGHLFAQ

-70 FASSWKHESS
+70 FANSWKHESS
-80 SLRMDQSWMPKSENQ
+80 SLRMDQSWMPKTENQ

-114 DNKVGFGLGI
+114 DNKVGFGIGI

-145 GRSEWDKKIGGTV
+145 GRSEWDKKIGGTI

-163 FAFNTDKYQEYY
+163 FAFNTDKYQEYF

-208 AHLSASSF
+208 AHLSASSL
-216 DVQYKGNNDLQIN
+216 DLQYKGNNDLQVN

-277 KMDLSAFS
+277 KMDLRSFT
-285 GCERELQRTYKVKF
+285 GCERELQRTYKIKF
-299 GASLTDIGFI
+299 GASLTDVGFI
-309 AYDGT
+309 SYDGT

-335 IYGVNSVNQSP
+335 IYGVNSVNHSP
-346 NAFDQIGTAAAKVG
+346 NAFDQIGTSAEKVG

-413 PRYQGERFEYGM
+413 PRFQGERFEYGM
-425 PISLANDYNELQV
+425 PISLANDYTEVQV

-478 IGDCNRYTDEYDK
+478 IGDCHRYTDEYDEEE

-498 PPVDVT
+498 PPVEVT
-504 ERLVRDTVVRIVRD
+504 ERLVRD

-523 VRDTIIK
+523 VRDTIVK
-530 KEIKTV
+530 TEIKTV
-536 IKRDTIVVNKN
+536 VKRDTIVLNKN
-547 IPTPINPASQKALN
+547 IPTPVNPASQKALN
-561 DCRNREEALK
+561 DCKNREEALK

-613 LELDRARF
+613 LELDRVRF
-621 ENEKLKAENARIKTV
+621 ENERLKNEN
-636 AITPVDKQAKRCDSL
+636 
-651 LQIELYKNQK
+651 
-661 LSMDLAT
+661 
-668 EKAKSNNCEKALA
+668 ALA
-681 DAKKQIELL
+681 DAKKQIDLL
-690 NAEKKR
+690 TAEKKR
-696 LEDQLKSVAITEDCT
+696 LEDQLKAVAVGEDCT

-717 AQLEQLLAAERTKS
+717 AQLEQLLAAERNKS
-731 AGLAAELEA
+731 AGLTSELEA

-753 AEQSKTK
+753 VEQAKTK

-782 EAAKKRISELEIALK
+782 EAAKKRISELEIAIK

-815 LVDLESKKNGY
+815 LVDLESKKNAY

-834 DCQKALKQLKADL
+834 DCQKALKQLKVDL
-847 KACEDKLATAGSNSS
+847 KACEDKLATSGSNSS
-862 STDMMALMDALKSEI
+862 SADIDALKAEI
-877 AKLKLTITELNGE
+877 TKLRLTITELNGE
-890 VDAGRKSLDE
+890 VDAGRKSLDD
-900 CQKLM
+900 CQKALD
-905 EDKALAIKDLQD
+905 DKDAAIKDLQD
-917 KLNAKTSEVNSL
+917 KLNVKTAEVTAL

-954 AALNNGAGSPPS
+954 AAMSNGAGSTPS
-966 GTGNSGGAT
+966 GTGNSGGT
-975 PTPGGNVPFG
+975 TPGGSVPLG

>member
-1 MNLNRFKTA
+1 
-10 ICAVIFSSVGQLIAQ
+10 
-25 QPLGLVVGDLNTPYS
+25 
-40 VFMNPANVASNY
+40 
-52 SKRVYVNWWG
+52 
-62 TSLDAQSS
+62 
-70 FASSWKHESS
+70 
-80 SLRMDQSWMPKSENQ
+80 
-95 NWSLN
+95 
-100 YLNETYGP
+100 
-108 SMFFMA
+108 MA

-145 GRSEWDKKIGGTV
+145 GRSEWDKNIGGTI

-216 DVQYKGNNDLQIN
+216 DLQYKGNNDLQIN

-277 KMDLSAFS
+277 KMDLSSFS

-335 IYGVNSVNQSP
+335 MFGVNSVNHSP
-346 NAFDQIGTAAAKVG
+346 NAFDQIGTAAANVG

-404 RRSSSLSFV
+404 RRSSSLSIV
-413 PRYQGERFEYGM
+413 PRFQSERFEYGM
-425 PISLANDYNELQV
+425 PISLANDYTQLQV

-561 DCRNREEALK
+561 DSRNREEALK

-621 ENEKLKAENARIKTV
+621 ENEKLKAENARIKAV
-636 AITPVDKQAKRCDSL
+636 
-651 LQIELYKNQK
+651 E
-661 LSMDLAT
+661 
-668 EKAKSNNCEKALA
+668 
-681 DAKKQIELL
+681 
-690 NAEKKR
+690 
-696 LEDQLKSVAITEDCT
+696 ITEDCT
-711 PYKNKI
+711 PYKNNI
-717 AQLEQLLAAERTKS
+717 AQLEQLLAAEKSKS

-766 KLCIPKDQLD
+766 KLCIPKYQLD

-797 NASTGNDCSKT
+797 NASSGSDCSKT

-815 LVDLESKKNGY
+815 LIDLESKKNAY

-847 KACEDKLATAGSNSS
+847 KACEDKLATSGSNSS
-862 STDMMALMDALKSEI
+862 SADIDALKAEI
-877 AKLKLTITELNGE
+877 TKLRLTITELNGE
-890 VDAGRKSLDE
+890 VDAGRKSLDD
-900 CQKLM
+900 CQKAM
-905 EDKALAIKDLQD
+905 YDKDAAIKDLQD
-917 KLNAKTSEVNSL
+917 KLNAKTAEVTSL

>member
-1 MNLNRFKTA
+1 MKTIINFNRFKTA
-10 ICAVIFSSVGQLIAQ
+10 IFALIFSCAGHLFAQ

-70 FASSWKHESS
+70 FANSWKRESS
-80 SLRMDQSWMPKSENQ
+80 SIRMDQSWMPKTENQ

-145 GRSEWDKKIGGTV
+145 GRSEWDKKIGGTI

-163 FAFNTDKYQEYY
+163 FAFNTDKYQEYF

-208 AHLSASSF
+208 AHLSASSL
-216 DVQYKGNNDLQIN
+216 DLQYKGNNDLQVN

-277 KMDLSAFS
+277 KMDLSSFS

-299 GASLTDIGFI
+299 GASLTDVGFI
-309 AYDGT
+309 SYDGT

-335 IYGVNSVNQSP
+335 IYGVNSVNHSP
-346 NAFDQIGTAAAKVG
+346 NAFDQIGTAAEKVG

-413 PRYQGERFEYGM
+413 PRFQGERFEYGM
-425 PISLANDYNELQV
+425 PISLANDYTEVQV

-491 INNDSIA
+491 IYIDST
-498 PPVDVT
+498 VVT
-504 ERLVRDTVVRIVRD
+504 DSLKADEEILERIVHDTVV
-518 TVIKI
+518 KI

-530 KEIKTV
+530 TEIKTV

-561 DCRNREEALK
+561 DCKNREEALK
-571 KQLADIQLKEVEASN
+571 RQLADIQLKEVEASN

-600 DYDRLKADDDRIR
+600 DYDRLKAEDDRIR
-613 LELDRARF
+613 LELDRVRF
-621 ENEKLKAENARIKTV
+621 ENEKLKNEN
-636 AITPVDKQAKRCDSL
+636 
-651 LQIELYKNQK
+651 
-661 LSMDLAT
+661 
-668 EKAKSNNCEKALA
+668 ALA
-681 DAKKQIELL
+681 DAKKQIDLL

-717 AQLEQLLAAERTKS
+717 AQLEQLLAAERSKS
-731 AGLAAELEA
+731 AGLTSELEA
-740 LKKSVADIKQQLS
+740 LKKSVADIKQQLT
-753 AEQSKTK
+753 AEQAKTK

-782 EAAKKRISELEIALK
+782 EAAKKRISELEIAIK

-815 LVDLESKKNGY
+815 LVDLESKKNAY
-826 DAVMAEYQ
+826 DALMAEYQ
-834 DCQKALKQLKADL
+834 DCQKSLKQLKADL

-954 AALNNGAGSPPS
+954 ASMSNGAGSPPS

>member
-70 FASSWKHESS
+70 FANSWKHESS

-145 GRSEWDKKIGGTV
+145 GRSEWDKKIGGTI

-163 FAFNTDKYQEYY
+163 FAFNTEKYQEYY

-299 GASLTDIGFI
+299 GASLTDVGFI

-335 IYGVNSVNQSP
+335 IYGVNSVNHSP

-591 ETDLVKWKG
+591 E
-600 DYDRLKADDDRIR
+600 
-613 LELDRARF
+613 LELDRVRF

-681 DAKKQIELL
+681 DAKKQIDLL

-731 AGLAAELEA
+731 AGLASELEA
-740 LKKSVADIKQQLS
+740 LKKSVADIKQQLT

-815 LVDLESKKNGY
+815 LVDLESKKNAY

-877 AKLKLTITELNGE
+877 AKLKMTITELNGE

>member
-1 MNLNRFKTA
+1 MNLNRVKTA
-10 ICAVIFSSVGQLIAQ
+10 ICALIFSSVGQLFAQ

-70 FASSWKHESS
+70 FANSWKHESS
-80 SLRMDQSWMPKSENQ
+80 SLRMDQSWMPKTDNQ

-145 GRSEWDKKIGGTV
+145 GRSEWDKKIGGTI

-163 FAFNTDKYQEYY
+163 FAFNTEKYQEYY

-229 QLYGAYMFTDAQSAS
+229 QLYGAYLFTDAQSAS

-299 GASLTDIGFI
+299 GASLTDVGFI

-335 IYGVNSVNQSP
+335 IYGVNSLNHSP
-346 NAFDQIGTAAAKVG
+346 NAFDQIGTAAANVG

-547 IPTPINPASQKALN
+547 IPTPINPESQKAFN
-561 DCRNREEALK
+561 DCKNREEALK

-591 ETDLVKWKG
+591 E
-600 DYDRLKADDDRIR
+600 
-613 LELDRARF
+613 LELDRVRF
-621 ENEKLKAENARIKTV
+621 ENEKLKAENARIKAV
-636 AITPVDKQAKRCDSL
+636 
-651 LQIELYKNQK
+651 E
-661 LSMDLAT
+661 
-668 EKAKSNNCEKALA
+668 
-681 DAKKQIELL
+681 
-690 NAEKKR
+690 
-696 LEDQLKSVAITEDCT
+696 ITEDCT
-711 PYKNKI
+711 PYKNNI
-717 AQLEQLLAAERTKS
+717 AQLEQLLATEKSKS
-731 AGLAAELEA
+731 AGLVAELEA

-782 EAAKKRISELEIALK
+782 EAAKKRIGELEIALK
-797 NASTGNDCSKT
+797 NASSGSDCSKT

-815 LVDLESKKNGY
+815 LIDLESKKNAY

-862 STDMMALMDALKSEI
+862 SADIDALKAEI
-877 AKLKLTITELNGE
+877 TKLRLTITELNGE
-890 VDAGRKSLDE
+890 VDAGRKSLDD
-900 CQKLM
+900 CQKAM
-905 EDKALAIKDLQD
+905 DDKDAAIKDLQD
-917 KLNAKTSEVNSL
+917 KLNAKTAEVTSL

>member
-1 MNLNRFKTA
+1 MNFNRFKTA
-10 ICAVIFSSVGQLIAQ
+10 IFALIFSCAGQLFAQ

-70 FASSWKHESS
+70 FANSWKRESS

-145 GRSEWDKKIGGTV
+145 GRSEWDKKIGGTI

-163 FAFNTDKYQEYY
+163 FAFNTDKYQEYF

-208 AHLSASSF
+208 AHLSASSL
-216 DVQYKGNNDLQIN
+216 DLQYKGNNDLQVN

-277 KMDLSAFS
+277 KMDLSSFS

-299 GASLTDIGFI
+299 GASLTDVGFI
-309 AYDGT
+309 SYDGT

-335 IYGVNSVNQSP
+335 IYGVNSVNHSP
-346 NAFDQIGTAAAKVG
+346 NAFDQIGTAAEKVG

-413 PRYQGERFEYGM
+413 PRFQGERFEYGM
-425 PISLANDYNELQV
+425 PISLANDYTEVQV

-478 IGDCNRYTDEYDK
+478 IGDCHRYTDEYDEEE

-498 PPVDVT
+498 PPVEVT
-504 ERLVRDTVVRIVRD
+504 ERFVGDTVIRIVRD

-530 KEIKTV
+530 TEIKTV
-536 IKRDTIVVNKN
+536 VKRDTIVVNKN

-561 DCRNREEALK
+561 DCKNREEALK

-600 DYDRLKADDDRIR
+600 DYDRLKAEDDRIR
-613 LELDRARF
+613 LELDRVRF
-621 ENEKLKAENARIKTV
+621 ENEKLKNEN
-636 AITPVDKQAKRCDSL
+636 
-651 LQIELYKNQK
+651 
-661 LSMDLAT
+661 
-668 EKAKSNNCEKALA
+668 ALA
-681 DAKKQIELL
+681 DAKKQIDLL

-731 AGLAAELEA
+731 AGLTSELEA

-753 AEQSKTK
+753 AEQAKTK

-782 EAAKKRISELEIALK
+782 EAAKKRISELEIAIK

-815 LVDLESKKNGY
+815 LVDLESKKNAY

-877 AKLKLTITELNGE
+877 AKLKMTITELNGE

-954 AALNNGAGSPPS
+954 ASMSNGAGSPPS
-966 GTGNSGGAT
+966 GSGNSGDAT

>member
-1 MNLNRFKTA
+1 
-10 ICAVIFSSVGQLIAQ
+10 
-25 QPLGLVVGDLNTPYS
+25 
-40 VFMNPANVASNY
+40 
-52 SKRVYVNWWG
+52 
-62 TSLDAQSS
+62 
-70 FASSWKHESS
+70 
-80 SLRMDQSWMPKSENQ
+80 
-95 NWSLN
+95 
-100 YLNETYGP
+100 
-108 SMFFMA
+108 
-114 DNKVGFGLGI
+114 
-124 KGVSGFNFQGVN
+124 
-136 PDLGNILRY
+136 
-145 GRSEWDKKIGGTV
+145 
-158 KNQTP
+158 
-163 FAFNTDKYQEYY
+163 
-175 FSFGSYAGDANARKG
+175 
-190 ASAFKW
+190 
-196 GATTKLLIGMGA
+196 
-208 AHLSASSF
+208 
-216 DVQYKGNNDLQIN
+216 
-229 QLYGAYMFTDAQSAS
+229 
-244 STMNAPLGLKFGS
+244 
-257 MSGVGAG
+257 MS
-264 FDLGF
+264 
-269 MYEIRPGM
+269 
-277 KMDLSAFS
+277 
-285 GCERELQRTYKVKF
+285 
-299 GASLTDIGFI
+299 
-309 AYDGT
+309 
-314 RYQMGVT
+314 
-321 NGIYKMD
+321 
-328 SAFAIGQ
+328 
-335 IYGVNSVNQSP
+335 
-346 NAFDQIGTAAAKVG
+346 

-413 PRYQGERFEYGM
+413 PRYQSERFEYGM
-425 PISLANDYNELQV
+425 PISIANDYTQLHV

-478 IGDCNRYTDEYDK
+478 IGDCHRYTDEYDEEE
-491 INNDSIA
+491 IYNDSIA

-504 ERLVRDTVVRIVRD
+504 ERLVGDTVVRIVRD

-530 KEIKTV
+530 TEIKTIV
-536 IKRDTIVVNKN
+536 KRDTVVVNKN

-561 DCRNREEALK
+561 DCKNREEALK

-621 ENEKLKAENARIKTV
+621 ENEKLKAENARIKAV
-636 AITPVDKQAKRCDSL
+636 
-651 LQIELYKNQK
+651 E
-661 LSMDLAT
+661 
-668 EKAKSNNCEKALA
+668 
-681 DAKKQIELL
+681 
-690 NAEKKR
+690 
-696 LEDQLKSVAITEDCT
+696 ITEDCT

-717 AQLEQLLAAERTKS
+717 AQLEQLLAAEKSKS

-766 KLCIPKDQLD
+766 KLCIPKDHLD

-797 NASTGNDCSKT
+797 NASTGNECSKT
-808 RDSLNQA
+808 RDSLDQA
-815 LVDLESKKNGY
+815 LIDLESKKNAY

-834 DCQKALKQLKADL
+834 DCQKSLKQMKADL

-862 STDMMALMDALKSEI
+862 STDLMALMDALKSEI

-954 AALNNGAGSPPS
+954 ASMNNGAGSAPS
-966 GTGNSGGAT
+966 GTGNSGGTA
-975 PTPGGNVPFG
+975 PTPGGNIPLG

>member
-1 MNLNRFKTA
+1 MNFNRFKTA
-10 ICAVIFSSVGQLIAQ
+10 IFALIFSCAGQLFAQ

-70 FASSWKHESS
+70 FANSWKRESS

-145 GRSEWDKKIGGTV
+145 GRSEWDKKIGGTI

-163 FAFNTDKYQEYY
+163 FAFNTDKYQEYF

-208 AHLSASSF
+208 AHLSASSL
-216 DVQYKGNNDLQIN
+216 DLQYKGNNDLQVN

-277 KMDLSAFS
+277 KMDLRSFT

-299 GASLTDIGFI
+299 GASLTDFGFI
-309 AYDGT
+309 SYDGT

-335 IYGVNSVNQSP
+335 IYGVNSVNHNP
-346 NAFDQIGTAAAKVG
+346 NAFDQIGTAAEKVG
-360 ANPLR
+360 ANLLR

-404 RRSSSLSFV
+404 RRSSSLSVV
-413 PRYQGERFEYGM
+413 PRFQGERFEYGM
-425 PISLANDYNELQV
+425 PISLANDYTEVQV

-444 GPIIIGS
+444 GPIVIGS

-478 IGDCNRYTDEYDK
+478 IGDCHRYTDEYDEEE

-498 PPVDVT
+498 PPVEVT
-504 ERLVRDTVVRIVRD
+504 ERFVGDTVIRIVRD

-530 KEIKTV
+530 TEIKTV

-561 DCRNREEALK
+561 ECKNREEALK

-586 KAKNC
+586 KAKDC

-600 DYDRLKADDDRIR
+600 DYDRLKAEDDRIR
-613 LELDRARF
+613 LELDRVRF
-621 ENEKLKAENARIKTV
+621 ENEKLKNEN
-636 AITPVDKQAKRCDSL
+636 
-651 LQIELYKNQK
+651 
-661 LSMDLAT
+661 
-668 EKAKSNNCEKALA
+668 ALA
-681 DAKKQIELL
+681 DAKKQIDLL

-731 AGLAAELEA
+731 AGLTAELEA

-753 AEQSKTK
+753 AEQAKTK

-782 EAAKKRISELEIALK
+782 EAAKKRISELEIAIK
-797 NASTGNDCSKT
+797 NASTGNDCIKT

-815 LVDLESKKNGY
+815 LVDLESKKNAY
-826 DAVMAEYQ
+826 DALMAEYQ

-877 AKLKLTITELNGE
+877 AKLKMTITELNGE

-954 AALNNGAGSPPS
+954 ASMNNGAGSPPS
-966 GTGNSGGAT
+966 GTGNSGGAK

>member
-1 MNLNRFKTA
+1 MNFNRFKTA
-10 ICAVIFSSVGQLIAQ
+10 IFALIFSCAGQLFAQ

-70 FASSWKHESS
+70 FANSWKRESS
-80 SLRMDQSWMPKSENQ
+80 SIRMDQSWMPKTENQ

-145 GRSEWDKKIGGTV
+145 GRSEWDKKIGGTI

-163 FAFNTDKYQEYY
+163 FAFNTDKYQEYF

-208 AHLSASSF
+208 AHLSASSL
-216 DVQYKGNNDLQIN
+216 DLQYKGNNNLQVN

-277 KMDLSAFS
+277 KMDLSSFS

-299 GASLTDIGFI
+299 GASLTDVGFI
-309 AYDGT
+309 SYDGT

-335 IYGVNSVNQSP
+335 IYGVNSVNHSP
-346 NAFDQIGTAAAKVG
+346 NAFDQIGTAAEKVG

-413 PRYQGERFEYGM
+413 PRFQGERFEYGM
-425 PISLANDYNELQV
+425 PISLANDYTELQV

-444 GPIIIGS
+444 GPVIIGS

-491 INNDSIA
+491 IYIDSA
-498 PPVDVT
+498 VVT
-504 ERLVRDTVVRIVRD
+504 DSLKADEEILERIVHDTVV
-518 TVIKI
+518 KI

-530 KEIKTV
+530 TEIKTV

-561 DCRNREEALK
+561 DCKNREEALK
-571 KQLADIQLKEVEASN
+571 RQLADIQLKEVEASN

-600 DYDRLKADDDRIR
+600 DYDRLKAEDDRIR
-613 LELDRARF
+613 LELDRVRF
-621 ENEKLKAENARIKTV
+621 ENEKLKNEN
-636 AITPVDKQAKRCDSL
+636 
-651 LQIELYKNQK
+651 
-661 LSMDLAT
+661 
-668 EKAKSNNCEKALA
+668 ALA
-681 DAKKQIELL
+681 DAKKQIDLL

-731 AGLAAELEA
+731 AGLTSELEA

-753 AEQSKTK
+753 AEQAKTK

-782 EAAKKRISELEIALK
+782 EAAKKRISELEIAIK

-815 LVDLESKKNGY
+815 LVDLESKKNAY
-826 DAVMAEYQ
+826 DALMAEYQ
-834 DCQKALKQLKADL
+834 DCQKSLKQLKADL

-877 AKLKLTITELNGE
+877 AKLKMTITELNGE

-954 AALNNGAGSPPS
+954 ASMSNGAGSPPS
-966 GTGNSGGAT
+966 GTGNSGGTT
-975 PTPGGNVPFG
+975 PTPGGNVPLG

>member
-70 FASSWKHESS
+70 FANSWKHESS

-145 GRSEWDKKIGGTV
+145 GRSEWDKKIGGTI

-335 IYGVNSVNQSP
+335 IYGVNSVNHSP
-346 NAFDQIGTAAAKVG
+346 SAFDQIGTAAAKVG

-504 ERLVRDTVVRIVRD
+504 ERLVGDTVVRIVRD

-591 ETDLVKWKG
+591 E
-600 DYDRLKADDDRIR
+600 
-613 LELDRARF
+613 LELDRVRF
-621 ENEKLKAENARIKTV
+621 ENERLKN
-636 AITPVDKQAKRCDSL
+636 
-651 LQIELYKNQK
+651 
-661 LSMDLAT
+661 
-668 EKAKSNNCEKALA
+668 EKALA
-681 DAKKQIELL
+681 DAKKQIDLL

-740 LKKSVADIKQQLS
+740 LKKSVADIKQQLL

-815 LVDLESKKNGY
+815 LVDLESKRNAY

-877 AKLKLTITELNGE
+877 AKLKMTITELNGE

-945 RLAKCEEEK
+945 RLTKCEEEK